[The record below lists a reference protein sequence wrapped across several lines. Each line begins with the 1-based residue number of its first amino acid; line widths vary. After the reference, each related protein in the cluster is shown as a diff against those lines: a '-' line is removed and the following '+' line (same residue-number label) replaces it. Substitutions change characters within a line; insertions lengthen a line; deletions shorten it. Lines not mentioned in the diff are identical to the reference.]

1 MSEGPLKRQK
11 RDIVHVSRDMIE
23 CIARHCEWPELVALS
38 RVSKRC
44 REIALK
50 FLPDALEELR
60 TFFRTHSLVR
70 ARRNQHVVWSVA
82 IFVFSTKQAP
92 WQYPNPLSVLNM
104 MRSRCPLLYMMDREG
119 HQVTR
124 YLKLVKLGN
133 NGGSVEATKK

>member
-50 FLPDALEELR
+50 FLPDALEELESFLR
-60 TFFRTHSLVR
+60 KHVSVQWGIMKYRWSYGDLRFPLEDWRYRETLKYPWKYPVLQLLAFTYGRDNILPSDEKHAEMMQRYFN
-70 ARRNQHVVWSVA
+70 NQK
-82 IFVFSTKQAP
+82 T
-92 WQYPNPLSVLNM
+92 
-104 MRSRCPLLYMMDREG
+104 
-119 HQVTR
+119 
-124 YLKLVKLGN
+124 
-133 NGGSVEATKK
+133 